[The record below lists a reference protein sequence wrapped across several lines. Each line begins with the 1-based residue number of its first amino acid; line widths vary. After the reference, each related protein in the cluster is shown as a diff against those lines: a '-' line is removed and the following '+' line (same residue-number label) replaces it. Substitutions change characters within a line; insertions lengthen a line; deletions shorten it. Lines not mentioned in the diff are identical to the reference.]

1 MSFVKR
7 SYIEAR
13 KAQTRVKMMAGLKDG
28 MPMFFGG
35 ASVLLLVVDP
45 GVVVVGGFGSTI
57 VIPMVEQEIASLSPG
72 AFTLGKQDSNSGDS

>member
-1 MSFVKR
+1 M
-7 SYIEAR
+7 
-13 KAQTRVKMMAGLKDG
+13 RVKMMAGLKDG
-28 MPMFFGG
+28 LPLLLGG

-45 GVVVVGGFGSTI
+45 CVVVVGGFGSTI